1 MTNLTRRDFL
11 KLSGGLAATAA
22 ALAAC
27 KPLGAT
33 TDSPLPTVA
42 PTAAP
47 PTTIPAPTAV
57 PINEQ
62 TIARALR
69 RLMFAPKAEDYARA
83 KQIGLEKFVDEMLIQ
98 PQGDDPDVASKIKD
112 LTTLGMSPSE
122 LVEFDQDGKRG
133 KPGDELMR
141 ATALRSTYSRY
152 QLYEMMVDFWTNHF
166 NIYIRKNLT
175 GMLKT
180 ADDRDVVRKYALG
193 KFYDILSASAHSP
206 AMMIYLDNFE
216 STKNKPNENYARE
229 LLELHTLGVDGGYT
243 QQDVQE
249 LARVLTGWGVAGRRG
264 QSPANL
270 NIAKTSMTPAQKRS

>member
-47 PTTIPAPTAV
+47 PTAIPASTAA

-83 KQIGLEKFVDEMLIQ
+83 KQIGL
-98 PQGDDPDVASKIKD
+98 
-112 LTTLGMSPSE
+112 
-122 LVEFDQDGKRG
+122 
-133 KPGDELMR
+133 
-141 ATALRSTYSRY
+141 
-152 QLYEMMVDFWTNHF
+152 
-166 NIYIRKNLT
+166 
-175 GMLKT
+175 
-180 ADDRDVVRKYALG
+180 
-193 KFYDILSASAHSP
+193 
-206 AMMIYLDNFE
+206 
-216 STKNKPNENYARE
+216 
-229 LLELHTLGVDGGYT
+229 
-243 QQDVQE
+243 
-249 LARVLTGWGVAGRRG
+249 
-264 QSPANL
+264 
-270 NIAKTSMTPAQKRS
+270 